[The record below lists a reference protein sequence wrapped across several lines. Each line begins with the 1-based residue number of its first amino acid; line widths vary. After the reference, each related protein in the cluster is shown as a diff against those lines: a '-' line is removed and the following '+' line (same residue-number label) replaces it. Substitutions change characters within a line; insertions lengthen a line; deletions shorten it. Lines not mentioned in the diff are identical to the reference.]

1 MRGLG
6 LFSLL
11 GHFTDKTI
19 SWKNM
24 ILQNVCGLKASEK
37 QKSWEQSRR
46 RRLWFSFRLHH
57 MIFLRTSSSAP
68 LRLPAN
74 IIKKSLKCSENGD
87 LDIYVSMA
95 TGQTSS
101 AQKHPAMW
109 LKAQKQLKVVT
120 PSVDTLQSLLLL
132 FLYFLLYTFLM
143 WCSFIAI
150 YTCCLL
156 HKTTNTPLLPVY
168 LTNITFCNHI
178 CVILNDIILWTNAI
192 CSHS

>member
-74 IIKKSLKCSENGD
+74 IIKKSLKCSENGH
-87 LDIYVSMA
+87 LRFHGNWANLICSE
-95 TGQTSS
+95 TSRDVTES
-101 AQKHPAMW
+101 SETAQSGDAFSRH
-109 LKAQKQLKVVT
+109 T
-120 PSVDTLQSLLLL
+120 SVASVAVLIL
-132 FLYFLLYTFLM
+132 F
-143 WCSFIAI
+143 A
-150 YTCCLL
+150 L
-156 HKTTNTPLLPVY
+156 HISDVMQFYCHLHLLPFAQNNKYTLVA
-168 LTNITFCNHI
+168 
-178 CVILNDIILWTNAI
+178 CVLD
-192 CSHS
+192 